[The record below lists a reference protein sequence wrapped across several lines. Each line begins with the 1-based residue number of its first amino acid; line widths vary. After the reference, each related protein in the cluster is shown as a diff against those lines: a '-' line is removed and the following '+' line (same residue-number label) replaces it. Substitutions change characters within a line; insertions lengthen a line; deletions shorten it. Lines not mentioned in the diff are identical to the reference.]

1 MTMRRDAV
9 AERKVDR
16 VDRSSDSNSL
26 GESVELR

>member
-1 MTMRRDAV
+1 MTMKRDAV
-9 AERKVDR
+9 AEKVDR